1 VDDPNARRPRPPLP
15 PSITAPF
22 DALTAPPLDAFTA
35 PDAPAET
42 ASPHGRRPLLE
53 LFPDDSSQSR
63 GFPPGWHPPGAT
75 RVDGRVPQRPVDGPA
90 PPPAAHDA
98 FYGFSEPAFSAST
111 DPRFFYHSTP
121 HDLAGQ
127 QLLTAIRRREGL
139 VLLTGAAGTGKTTLC
154 RTVIEELDR
163 RTVTSLIT
171 DRLASGEDLLR
182 RVLADFG
189 VLSPDEPGSGAATER
204 ELSTTLHAFVAS
216 LGPLEAS
223 AVVMVDNAHD
233 LTPEVLTEVRALCEA
248 ADASSSLL
256 QIVLVGRPALL
267 ELIRRS
273 ANRALDQR
281 GVVRSRLDPLPP
293 GEIEDYVLHRLA
305 VARGSSPDFDERTV
319 APDERGVARLFE
331 LSHGVPGIVNLI
343 CDRALAWGYEVSAPA
358 MTVDLID
365 AAARDLN
372 LAPSS
377 DRARRVLGLTRR
389 LAIVVVLAAC
399 VVAGALVAAFIFRDA
414 VGRILTRW
422 QGNWPIR

>member
-1 VDDPNARRPRPPLP
+1 MSVYKCAVDDPNPQRPRPPLP

-22 DALTAPPLDAFTA
+22 DALTVPN
-35 PDAPAET
+35 APAET
-42 ASPHGRRPLLE
+42 ASTHSRRPLLE
-53 LFPDDSSQSR
+53 LFPEDTSQSR
-63 GFPPGWHPPGAT
+63 GFPA
-75 RVDGRVPQRPVDGPA
+75 RADGRASQRSADGPA
-90 PPPAAHDA
+90 PPLAAHDA
-98 FYGFSEPAFSAST
+98 FYGLIEPAFSPST

-139 VLLTGAAGTGKTTLC
+139 VLLTGVAGAGKTTLC

-171 DRLASGEDLLR
+171 DRLASPEDLLR

-189 VLSPDEPGSGAATER
+189 VLSPDEPASGTATER
-204 ELSTTLHAFVAS
+204 ELSTTLHAFVES

-223 AVVMVDNAHD
+223 AVIMVDNAHD

-256 QIVLVGRPALL
+256 QVVLVGRPALL
-267 ELIRRS
+267 ELIHRS
-273 ANRALDQR
+273 DNRALDQR
-281 GVVRSRLDPLPP
+281 VVVRSRLDPLPP

-305 VARGSSPDFDERTV
+305 VAGGSSPDFDERAI
-319 APDERGVARLFE
+319 APDERAAARIFE

-343 CDRALAWGYEVSAPA
+343 CDRALAWGYEASAPA
-358 MTVDLID
+358 MTADLVD

-372 LAPSS
+372 LGPASH
-377 DRARRVLGLTRR
+377 RGRRVLGLTRR
-389 LAIVVVLAAC
+389 LAVVVVLAAC
-399 VVAGALVAAFIFRDA
+399 VIAGAVVAAFLFRDA

-422 QGNWPIR
+422 QVTAPLAPR

>member
-1 VDDPNARRPRPPLP
+1 MSVYKCAVDDPDPKRPRPPLP

-22 DALTAPPLDAFTA
+22 DALTGPNAPP
-35 PDAPAET
+35 ET
-42 ASPHGRRPLLE
+42 SSTHGRRPLLE
-53 LFPDDSSQSR
+53 LFPEDNSTQSR
-63 GFPPGWHPPGAT
+63 GFPAGGG
-75 RVDGRVPQRPVDGPA
+75 GRVPQRSADGPA

-98 FYGFSEPAFSAST
+98 FYGLSEPAFSPST

-189 VLSPDEPGSGAATER
+189 VLSPGSPGSPAEPASATATAR
-204 ELSTTLHAFVAS
+204 ELSTTLHAFVES

-223 AVVMVDNAHD
+223 AVIMVDNAHD

-248 ADASSSLL
+248 AGASSSLL

-267 ELIRRS
+267 EVIRRPD
-273 ANRALDQR
+273 NRALDQ
-281 GVVRSRLDPLPP
+281 GVVVRSRLDPLPP
-293 GEIEDYVLHRLA
+293 DEIEDYVLHRLA
-305 VARGSSPDFDERTV
+305 VAGGSSPDFDERTV
-319 APDERGVARLFE
+319 APDERAVARIFE
-331 LSHGVPGIVNLI
+331 LSHGVPGTVNLI
-343 CDRALAWGYEVSAPA
+343 CDRALALGYEALAPS
-358 MTVDLID
+358 MTADLID
-365 AAARDLN
+365 AAASDLN
-372 LAPSS
+372 LGPASH
-377 DRARRVLGLTRR
+377 RGQGVLGLTRR
-389 LAIVVVLAAC
+389 LAVVVILAAC
-399 VVAGALVAAFIFRDA
+399 VVAGAVVAAFLFRDA

-422 QGNWPIR
+422 HGG